1 MAVIDRDP
9 AKESL
14 DRMGRHI
21 DEMDEYLRSTTPQE
35 QGSGGS
41 DANFDRPAQS
51 APPPGPTS
59 HADKAKKAAK
69 AYQKARNDPLVGP
82 LVQRGEHFLRE
93 RVEKGIGK
101 GLAHL
106 VTKVAKI
113 KSTDQPIEP
122 TSAVRKA
129 VNALPSVL
137 AVPFALEG
145 AAVGYRAGGPQ
156 GAGTGLVTGFKTGRD
171 IVGKPIKSVAE
182 NITKSYYDELN
193 KPYRE
198 AQAKKKKTP
207 PIGTPIHGGTIQR
220 QPSATTPSI
229 KVPASATT
237 PSVKVPASASTP
249 SVNVPASAA
258 TPSFQTPRPTHVSSA
273 GTTQSKLEIGP
284 PVVRDTMSKRLQGS
298 DYYTPQFIGASGA
311 VPYYNYGFARKSRK
325 PSMRRKRPAKG
336 ARKSKKRVSS

>member
-101 GLAHL
+101 GLANIVMKGAKL
-106 VTKVAKI
+106 AKI
-113 KSTDQPIEP
+113 KIDPDRPIEP

-156 GAGTGLVTGFKTGRD
+156 GAGTGLVTGFKTGKD

-229 KVPASATT
+229 KVPASAST
-237 PSVKVPASASTP
+237 PSVK
-249 SVNVPASAA
+249 VPASAA